1 MNNFSKYEILLLPKI
16 NTMVAGHTEI
26 SLKFNKKFSVGFLA
40 FSVLEIVMQ
49 SPRWKK
55 TLRVSSSTGCFM
67 IKYLP
72 GNYIPTSATMTLFL
86 GVTNSSLDCI

>member
-1 MNNFSKYEILLLPKI
+1 MNFSKYEILLLPKI

-26 SLKFNKKFSVGFLA
+26 SLKLNKEFSVGFLA

-67 IKYLP
+67 IKYSPPRQL
-72 GNYIPTSATMTLFL
+72 YTH
-86 GVTNSSLDCI
+86 